1 MKNVLNAVKRGA
13 SYVVLAGASVLPAIS
28 HAAPVAA
35 VDVTDAAT
43 SLTNQIPSM
52 TTILTTVLGLV
63 ALVMAFG
70 WIRRVMK

>member
-1 MKNVLNAVKRGA
+1 MKKVIDMKKSILSFFAAIGSLGFTA
-13 SYVVLAGASVLPAIS
+13 LAL
-28 HAAPVAA
+28 AAPIAA
-35 VDVTDAAT
+35 VDVTDATT
-43 SLTNQIPSM
+43 SLTNQVTPM